1 MMCVLYM
8 YMCTYIVIYMIVHSP
23 PTNVITEVLDFTGL
37 MRDVT
42 LTPTDLQQ
50 CVTVMIEDD
59 LVLEETESLTVSLSL
74 IGDMDSIQV
83 SQQTTT
89 IVIIDNDSKRLTIL
103 QSLASIVSL
112 SLSCGCWI
120 YTVCV
125 HSQ

>member
-1 MMCVLYM
+1 MF
-8 YMCTYIVIYMIVHSP
+8 IIYMIVHSP
-23 PTNVITEVLDFTGL
+23 SFNVRITEVLDFTGL
-37 MRDVT
+37 VKDVT
-42 LTPTDLQQ
+42 LTPTDFQQ

-74 IGDMDSIQV
+74 IGVMDSIQV

-89 IVIIDNDSKRLTIL
+89 IVIIDDDSKRLTMFIL